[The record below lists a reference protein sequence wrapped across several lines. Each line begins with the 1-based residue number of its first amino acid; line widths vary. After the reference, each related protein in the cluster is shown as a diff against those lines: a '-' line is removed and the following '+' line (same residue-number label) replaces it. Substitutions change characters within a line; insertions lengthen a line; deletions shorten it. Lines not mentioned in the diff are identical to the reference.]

1 MPRKYTKKSEYW
13 NKFEKTEA
21 TIDELASS
29 LASDTSP
36 VLAGENF
43 YSEGSYERN
52 VDQVTK
58 AESTGRVYRRT
69 PTKKRCNKYKNI
81 DECSL
86 PYSYKKDYITP
97 RGAILLCQKAYANIP
112 ISLGY

>member
-43 YSEGSYERN
+43 YSEGSYKEM
-52 VDQVTK
+52 
-58 AESTGRVYRRT
+58 
-69 PTKKRCNKYKNI
+69 
-81 DECSL
+81 
-86 PYSYKKDYITP
+86 
-97 RGAILLCQKAYANIP
+97 
-112 ISLGY
+112 